1 MAISQAQKPN
11 SNQSV
16 RNPLEALRDVGSSVA
31 DGLGGAARDMT
42 TGFFDQMFGSSSAPD
57 RLPSPEQ
64 PRQPEQR
71 PRPAAQKE
79 FKNIWSFQ
87 QEQEMRTIRELVE
100 QIKQEIKLLKQADK
114 AFLNEVK
121 DIEKITMEELPYN
134 PGIYHIR
141 FMELVIQILRTL
153 RMKINESR
161 TWLVAFQSKKKKRG
175 STFTSMSKK
184 KGTSFS
190 QSQELATARAV
201 Q

>member
-1 MAISQAQKPN
+1 MAVSQAPKPN

-31 DGLGGAARDMT
+31 NGLGGAARDMT
-42 TGFFDQMFGSSSAPD
+42 TGFFDQMLGTNGTPD
-57 RLPSPEQ
+57 RLPSSEHYKV
-64 PRQPEQR
+64 PEQR
-71 PRPAAQKE
+71 RPAAQKE

-175 STFTSMSKK
+175 SAFGTMSKK

-190 QSQELATARAV
+190 QSQELATARSV